1 MTLSAVYKRN
11 FYLMNLVIKMKL
23 YTNNVLQDMVIKTT
37 LCSVHCKVP
46 VYKNYI
52 LHEPCYQADTVQS
65 KVIHVKCT
73 IVMYSINLTGYQYD
87 AV

>member
-52 LHEPCYQADTVQS
+52 LHEPGYQGDT
-65 KVIHVKCT
+65 VKCT